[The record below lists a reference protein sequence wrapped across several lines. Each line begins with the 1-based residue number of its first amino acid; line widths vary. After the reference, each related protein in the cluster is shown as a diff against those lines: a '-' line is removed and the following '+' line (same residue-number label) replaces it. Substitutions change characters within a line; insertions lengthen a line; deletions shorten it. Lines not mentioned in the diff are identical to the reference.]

1 MTESVTYVLETNNKI
16 YEESE
21 DVWEKMRTLQILITT
36 MLVAL
41 LFINIFT
48 FNVSYVRA
56 ESATTATTT
65 TTMDISNNVDISDID
80 NTTIQEYLKQ
90 INTNLSYM
98 MMIQIISLGAF
109 LGYVAIDRL
118 R

>member
-1 MTESVTYVLETNNKI
+1 MKSK
-16 YEESE
+16 
-21 DVWEKMRTLQILITT
+21 KTLQILIIT

-48 FNVSYVRA
+48 FKNVSYVRA
-56 ESATTATTT
+56 ESATTATT
-65 TTMDISNNVDISDID
+65 DISNNVDISDID

-98 MMIQIISLGAF
+98 MIIQIISLGAF

>member
-1 MTESVTYVLETNNKI
+1 MKSK
-16 YEESE
+16 
-21 DVWEKMRTLQILITT
+21 KTLQILIIT
-36 MLVAL
+36 MLVDL
-41 LFINIFT
+41 LCINIFT
-48 FNVSYVRA
+48 FKNVSYVRA

-65 TTMDISNNVDISDID
+65 TTTDISNNVDISDID

-98 MMIQIISLGAF
+98 MIIQIISLGAF

>member
-1 MTESVTYVLETNNKI
+1 MKSK
-16 YEESE
+16 
-21 DVWEKMRTLQILITT
+21 KTLQILIIT

-48 FNVSYVRA
+48 FKNVSYVRA

-65 TTMDISNNVDISDID
+65 TTTDISNNVDISDID

-90 INTNLSYM
+90 INTDLSYM
-98 MMIQIISLGAF
+98 MIIQIISLGAF

>member
-1 MTESVTYVLETNNKI
+1 MKSK
-16 YEESE
+16 
-21 DVWEKMRTLQILITT
+21 KTLQILIIT

-48 FNVSYVRA
+48 FKNVSYVRA
-56 ESATTATTT
+56 ESATTTTT
-65 TTMDISNNVDISDID
+65 DISNNVDISDID

-98 MMIQIISLGAF
+98 MIIQIISLGAF

>member
-1 MTESVTYVLETNNKI
+1 MKSK
-16 YEESE
+16 
-21 DVWEKMRTLQILITT
+21 KTLQILIIT

-48 FNVSYVRA
+48 FKNVSYVRA

-65 TTMDISNNVDISDID
+65 TTDISNNVDISDID

-98 MMIQIISLGAF
+98 MIIQIISLGAF